1 MTRRTAAKK
10 NQPQPPLKSIL
21 KPSAAEN
28 TIENEK
34 NEEETLTDATDADL
48 TDTVI
53 TKSLLKELFEKN
65 YKKIVNEFN
74 KTIESLK
81 SQLDEVEAR
90 ATNAEKKI
98 KLLETENQKLKEVLN
113 STSNT
118 ANANANAINA
128 LEERIEDR
136 TNRQLR
142 KTMVFRGVPEN
153 DNETWDDTK
162 SLLAAEIAKVLNTEE
177 TDAEEMS
184 ERVHEAEEMLERV
197 HRAAPNP
204 HYKGSA
210 PRPIFAA
217 FNYWPDTVE
226 VIDKFREH
234 NINNDN
240 DNKVTADYKYGPLT
254 TKRRSLAML
263 ERKKLKESN
272 AIVAGYVAFP
282 ARLMVK
288 TSNRQGSKYKLH
300 KDFSKEKVQ
309 FKK

>member
-142 KTMVFRGVPEN
+142 KTMVFRGVPEK

-162 SLLAAEIAKVLNTEE
+162 SLLAGQRLQKYSTLRKLMQRKCRNVCTKQRKCWNECTVQHQT
-177 TDAEEMS
+177 
-184 ERVHEAEEMLERV
+184 
-197 HRAAPNP
+197 
-204 HYKGSA
+204 
-210 PRPIFAA
+210 PI
-217 FNYWPDTVE
+217 
-226 VIDKFREH
+226 
-234 NINNDN
+234 
-240 DNKVTADYKYGPLT
+240 
-254 TKRRSLAML
+254 TKAQLLVQSSRRSTTG
-263 ERKKLKESN
+263 R
-272 AIVAGYVAFP
+272 
-282 ARLMVK
+282 
-288 TSNRQGSKYKLH
+288 TQ
-300 KDFSKEKVQ
+300 
-309 FKK
+309 

>member
-10 NQPQPPLKSIL
+10 NQQQQPLKSIL

-28 TIENEK
+28 TTE
-34 NEEETLTDATDADL
+34 NEEETPTDAMDADV

-53 TKSLLKELFEKN
+53 TKALLKELFEKN

-81 SQLDEVEAR
+81 SQLDEVESR

-98 KLLETENQKLKEVLN
+98 KLLETENQKLKEALN

-118 ANANANAINA
+118 ANTNANAINA

-142 KTMVFRGVPEN
+142 KTMVFRGVPEEN

-162 SLLAAEIAKVLNTEE
+162 SLLAAEIAKVLNYEE
-177 TDAEEMS
+177 S
-184 ERVHEAEEMLERV
+184 EAVEMLERV

-210 PRPIFAA
+210 PRPIFSA
-217 FNYWPDTVE
+217 FNYWRTQWKLLTSSE
-226 VIDKFREH
+226 
-234 NINNDN
+234 
-240 DNKVTADYKYGPLT
+240 NKTLIVTMT
-254 TKRRSLAML
+254 TKLLLITNTALSQPRGDLWPCWS
-263 ERKKLKESN
+263 EKNLK
-272 AIVAGYVAFP
+272 ITM
-282 ARLMVK
+282 RL
-288 TSNRQGSKYKLH
+288 
-300 KDFSKEKVQ
+300 
-309 FKK
+309 